1 MTKRIMAV
9 RIEVL
14 KRESKWDRCREENSR
29 ISNFGNCMKR
39 KSGQPNGQER
49 AGAAGTVMAGKAGA
63 AAVMSGRKRAGAQPG
78 METAAGAMGTG
89 VQADT
94 EMTES
99 KAVKED
105 PPMKAG
111 GRRAEPA
118 AAI

>member
-49 AGAAGTVMAGKAGA
+49 AGAAGTVTAGKAGA

-89 VQADT
+89 VQADM

-99 KAVKED
+99 EAVKED

>member
-1 MTKRIMAV
+1 MAV
-9 RIEVL
+9 QIEVL

-63 AAVMSGRKRAGAQPG
+63 AAG

-89 VQADT
+89 VQADM

-99 KAVKED
+99 EAVKED

>member
-1 MTKRIMAV
+1 MTKRSMAV
-9 RIEVL
+9 QVEVL
-14 KRESKWDRCREENSR
+14 KRGSKWDRCREENSR

-49 AGAAGTVMAGKAGA
+49 AGAAGTVTAGKAGA

-78 METAAGAMGTG
+78 META
-89 VQADT
+89 VQADM

-99 KAVKED
+99 EAVKED

-111 GRRAEPA
+111 GRRTEPA

>member
-49 AGAAGTVMAGKAGA
+49 AGTVTAGKAGA

-111 GRRAEPA
+111 GRRADPA

>member
-9 RIEVL
+9 QIEVL

-63 AAVMSGRKRAGAQPG
+63 QPG

-89 VQADT
+89 VQADM

-99 KAVKED
+99 EAVKED